1 MLPHM
6 REPKTCTEM
15 ATEKPTLP
23 APEEQVSP
31 AAEDAQANPAVT
43 VRVPEPEMPAAGPA
57 AEASAAAEEPVA
69 EVADAPAESAV
80 TETPAAEASAGV
92 AEAPAVLELNGD
104 LPVVAM
110 HGVGELGEALDH
122 EAPAAETPA
131 EEAAAER
138 ISGEE
143 AAPRAKR
150 ARIKPAAGPEVA
162 ESEEDASRDVQ
173 VDFADEEAALA
184 AQNAGLEIE
193 GATPE
198 EEAAEELAA
207 QKPEEDKFAG
217 KGKEELVALFARMLE
232 EQPVQSIR
240 RDVEALKI
248 AFYRIRRAEVEAA
261 RRRFVE
267 EGGAEEDF
275 APSVDGAEIQLKE
288 QFKEY
293 RRRRDAFIA
302 NLEAEKEANL
312 KVKQAIIEE
321 LKELVNSDETLNHT
335 FNKFRELQQRWKDT
349 GIVPQQ
355 HVKDL
360 WETYN
365 LHVENF
371 YSFIKINKEL
381 RDLDLKKNYEQKV
394 ALCEQAEALVLE
406 PSVVEAFHKLQ
417 KLHDEW
423 RETGPVANEYKEAL
437 WERFKA
443 ASSRINKQHQEHF
456 ETLKGEQV
464 KNLELKTGLCVATE
478 ELSSQP
484 LTTRKEWNRAS
495 DRLLEIQKTWK
506 TIGFAPKKDNNR
518 IYERFRTACDRFF
531 EAKRQFYAGMKT
543 EMEHNLQLK
552 IEICEAAES
561 LMNSEEWKKATDE
574 LIALQARWK
583 QIGAVSR
590 RHSDAV
596 WKRFRAACDK
606 FFERKASH
614 FASVDGEHEE
624 NLQKKLALLA
634 EMAGADVKAGGYEV
648 IREFQRRWGEIG
660 FVPIKQKDAIQ
671 KKYKAAVDELFNTL
685 RGSERDRSM
694 GRFREKVS
702 SFKASGDRR
711 LRSERERLYNKVRQL
726 EQEIGLLENNI
737 GFFAKSKNAEALVAD
752 VRAKIERAR
761 EEMASTIE
769 KVKLIDKQDQD
780 ENNNA

>member
-43 VRVPEPEMPAAGPA
+43 ARVPEPEMPAAGPA

-92 AEAPAVLELNGD
+92 A
-104 LPVVAM
+104 
-110 HGVGELGEALDH
+110 

-261 RRRFVE
+261 RRKFVE
-267 EGGAEEDF
+267 EGGREEDF
-275 APSVDGAEIQLKE
+275 APAVDGAEVQLKE
-288 QFKEY
+288 LFKEY
-293 RRRRDAFIA
+293 RHRRDEFIA
-302 NLEAEKEANL
+302 NLEAEKEKNL
-312 KVKQAIIEE
+312 QVKLGIIEE

-335 FNKFRELQQRWKDT
+335 FNKFRELQQRWKET

-355 HVKDL
+355 NVKDL

-381 RDLDLKKNYEQKV
+381 RDLDLKKNYEQKI

-423 RETGPVANEYKEAL
+423 RETGPVANEYKEVL

-456 ETLKGEQV
+456 ESLKGEQV
-464 KNLELKTGLCVATE
+464 KNLELKTELCAATE
-478 ELSSQP
+478 ELAAQP

-518 IYERFRTACDRFF
+518 IYERFRTACDKFF
-531 EAKRQFYAGMKT
+531 EAKRQFYAGVKA

-552 IEICEAAES
+552 TEICEAAES

-583 QIGAVSR
+583 EIGAVSR
-590 RHSDAV
+590 RHSDAI

-624 NLQKKLALLA
+624 NLRQKLALLD
-634 EMAGADVKAGGYEV
+634 EMAAADVKAGGYDV

-660 FVPIKQKDAIQ
+660 FVPIKQKDAVQ
-671 KKYKAAVDELFNTL
+671 KKYKAAVDALFNTL

-694 GRFREKVS
+694 NRFREKVS
-702 SFKASGDRR
+702 TLKSAGSNR

-752 VRAKIERAR
+752 VKAKIDRAR
-761 EEMASTIE
+761 EEMAAAIE
-769 KVKLIDKQDQD
+769 KVKLIDRQAQE
-780 ENNNA
+780 ENQEHNENK

>member
-43 VRVPEPEMPAAGPA
+43 ARVPEPEMPAAGPA

-92 AEAPAVLELNGD
+92 AEAPA
-104 LPVVAM
+104 
-110 HGVGELGEALDH
+110 
-122 EAPAAETPA
+122 AETPA

-150 ARIKPAAGPEVA
+150 ARIKPAAGQEVA

-193 GATPE
+193 GVTPE

-423 RETGPVANEYKEAL
+423 RETGPVANEDKEAL

>member
-1 MLPHM
+1 
-6 REPKTCTEM
+6 M

-23 APEEQVSP
+23 APEEHVSP
-31 AAEDAQANPAVT
+31 AAEDVQANSVVT
-43 VRVPEPEMPAAGPA
+43 AEVPETQDAA
-57 AEASAAAEEPVA
+57 AEAEAVPAVEEAVPAVEAPAETVAAEEVPAAEEPAAAAVA
-69 EVADAPAESAV
+69 EV
-80 TETPAAEASAGV
+80 
-92 AEAPAVLELNGD
+92 EAPA
-104 LPVVAM
+104 
-110 HGVGELGEALDH
+110 
-122 EAPAAETPA
+122 
-131 EEAAAER
+131 
-138 ISGEE
+138 EE

-150 ARIKPAAGPEVA
+150 ARIQPAAEPVA
-162 ESEEDASRDVQ
+162 EAADEEAVPGEAQ

-193 GATPE
+193 GETA
-198 EEAAEELAA
+198 EEAAADQLAEETPEAA
-207 QKPEEDKFAG
+207 DKFAG

-293 RRRRDAFIA
+293 RQRRDAFIA
-302 NLEAEKEANL
+302 NLEAEKEANY
-312 KVKQAIIEE
+312 KVKLGIIDE
-321 LKELVNSDETLNHT
+321 LKELVTSDETINHT
-335 FNKFRELQQRWKDT
+335 FNKFRELQQRWKET

-355 HVKDL
+355 YVKDL

-381 RDLDLKKNYEQKV
+381 RDLDLKKNYEQKI
-394 ALCEQAEALVLE
+394 ALCEQAEALILE

-423 RETGPVANEYKEAL
+423 RETGPVANEYKEVL

-456 ETLKGEQV
+456 EELKGEQV
-464 KNLELKTGLCVATE
+464 KNLELKTELCAATE
-478 ELSSQP
+478 ELSAQP
-484 LTTRKEWNRAS
+484 LTTRKEWNKAS

-543 EMEHNLQLK
+543 EMEHNLQQK
-552 IEICEAAES
+552 TEICEAAES

-590 RHSDAV
+590 RHSDAI

-634 EMAGADVKAGGYEV
+634 EMAEADVKAGGYEV

-660 FVPIKQKDAIQ
+660 FVPIKQKDSIQ
-671 KKYKAAVDELFNTL
+671 KRYKAAVDELFNTL

-711 LRSERERLYNKVRQL
+711 LRTERERLYNKVRQL
-726 EQEIGLLENNI
+726 EQEIALLENNI

-752 VRAKIERAR
+752 VRAKIDRAR
-761 EEMASTIE
+761 EEMAAAVE
-769 KVKLIDKQDQD
+769 KVKLIDKQDQEEQNN
-780 ENNNA
+780 ENK